1 MKYEKIKK
9 KSKIFTCDK
18 CGRNDFIN
26 GHALGGHKKYCLK
39 PEYYS
44 KKILKRKIKRVN
56 NFVQIKKK
64 ISKKKSEKKPKNN
77 IVNVNKEKFNINIDE
92 LYENLFGSTDDLL
105 NDYNK
110 FKFHNEKINYE
121 IDDYNILA
129 KELGF

>member
-1 MKYEKIKK
+1 MKYKKIKK
-9 KSKIFTCDK
+9 KSKIFICER
-18 CGRNDFIN
+18 CGRNDFVN

-39 PEYYS
+39 PEYYNK

-64 ISKKKSEKKPKNN
+64 KSEKKPKNN
-77 IVNVNKEKFNINIDE
+77 IVNVNKEKFHINIDE

-110 FKFHNEKINYE
+110 FKFPNEEINYE
-121 IDDYNILA
+121 FDDYNILA